1 MIRLAFS
8 NSEGK
13 RHFEDATFG
22 SATLSETGL
31 ALLGQHV
38 QQNANVSRKDGVY
51 GLRGSKTIF
60 GIGDDDLD
68 GLADDALVGL
78 NDICVYVFM
87 HLLVCV

>member
-8 NSEGK
+8 NAEGK
-13 RHFEDATFG
+13 GHLEDATFG

-31 ALLGQHV
+31 VLLGHHI

-78 NDICVYVFM
+78 NDICVYVLM